1 MKWKSE
7 AFETGVKHLKLHDQ
21 FWYLKKKFSE
31 WNLGL
36 TLKRLLQFELYRYF
50 ILFWKSLLLGVFCEF
65 VDLHNSCVPCIK
77 WENRSYLWFR
87 KMWKVHIAPIRQLE
101 IELSVLFNH
110 SMCLWSDEND
120 TINSCLQSFIGTH
133 PWLSDKG
140 WVYKRLVLASMNF
153 LRGGEN
159 CISRR
164 EENLTNM
171 ICYFLKNFI
180 YLY

>member
-1 MKWKSE
+1 MSCTGTSFY
-7 AFETGVKHLKLHDQ
+7 FE
-21 FWYLKKKFSE
+21 S
-31 WNLGL
+31 
-36 TLKRLLQFELYRYF
+36 LYY
-50 ILFWKSLLLGVFCEF
+50 WVSFCEF

-87 KMWKVHIAPIRQLE
+87 KMLKVHIAPIRQLE

-110 SMCLWSDEND
+110 SMCHWSDEND
-120 TINSCLQSFIGTH
+120 TINSCLQSFIGIH

-171 ICYFLKNFI
+171 ICYFFKNFI
-180 YLY
+180 YLYYINIIYIYIL